1 MKTLPGA
8 IIAIGLCFAATSASA
23 QTFETGLPGLVIKNL
38 TCGGNAQ
45 SYPIGF
51 SMQVAMN
58 IVNRTENH
66 MQGELIVIIYGSD
79 NDPVDLRYLL
89 FNLPSKSGKAAK
101 VFVASCHANKFNFR
115 LTS

>member
-1 MKTLPGA
+1 MLLDMKTLATA

-23 QTFETGLPGLVIKNL
+23 QTFETGVPGLVVKNL
-38 TCGGNAQ
+38 TCG
-45 SYPIGF
+45 
-51 SMQVAMN
+51 AMN

-66 MQGELIVIIYGSD
+66 MQGELIVIIYDSD
-79 NDPVDLRYLL
+79 NDPVDLRYLP
-89 FNLPSKSGKAAK
+89 FNLPPKSGKAAK